1 MTNKGSGFLSHMAI
15 GLVAGTVLGAA
26 AIGMTS
32 RQSRRRLMRHANQTM
47 RSMGDIAGDLVN
59 MVKN

>member
-1 MTNKGSGFLSHMAI
+1 MAI